1 MKKQKPDD
9 GIAILKHKAISPAGA
24 LQFSTDA
31 IEQDRQNQRSFALE
45 LLKYKATPIIGAEAI
60 LHQGEQTVLF
70 TQDFSKLESLLEQLS
85 SGELQRELTVVCAAF
100 LDDPELRPE
109 FAKFGLQDFVE
120 QHDEFVRLAGGIYRV
135 SVLDDFY
142 SGIYNIFGS
151 KTETVFKKIYDNLS
165 HIIERNRT
173 IMSERERIS
182 GLPDEE
188 ISAYANKFSGFEQRQ
203 QGILDRAETQLYERL
218 QPNDFYLAAIK
229 YNWKNFLF
237 VLGAGINKG
246 MARTVKKKVLPGDK
260 KAVEVLHDNLESVV
274 KKQEELLPML
284 GGRLLEEADR
294 QHINYQNALR
304 YLRTVRDAQEKVYPY
319 FELQIF
325 VEAQQL
331 ASVDESDAKK
341 LLRNLRKAYK
351 TLESET
357 TATADHVL
365 LTPPEIRVGGYA
377 KGSTDPV
384 YIILPNPSPQF
395 TEKLVRYGIM

>member
-24 LQFSTDA
+24 SQFSTNA

-165 HIIERNRT
+165 HIIERNKI

-188 ISAYANKFSGFEQRQ
+188 ISAHTNKFSGFEQRRQ
-203 QGILDRAETQLYERL
+203 DLLDRAETQLCERL

-237 VLGAGINKG
+237 VVGAGIDKG
-246 MARTVKKKVLPGDK
+246 MARTVKKKVLPGDM
-260 KAVEVLHDNLESVV
+260 KAVQILHDSLEATAS
-274 KKQEELLPML
+274 KQEELLPML
-284 GGRLLEEADR
+284 GGKLKADAER
-294 QHINYQNALR
+294 SILNYSNALN
-304 YLRTVRDAQEKVYPY
+304 YLSAVRDMAAQVYPY

-341 LLRNLRKAYK
+341 VFNAYRQACNSLLRNSFAKP
-351 TLESET
+351 
-357 TATADHVL
+357 DHIV
-365 LTPPEIRVGGYA
+365 LTPTEIRVGGYA